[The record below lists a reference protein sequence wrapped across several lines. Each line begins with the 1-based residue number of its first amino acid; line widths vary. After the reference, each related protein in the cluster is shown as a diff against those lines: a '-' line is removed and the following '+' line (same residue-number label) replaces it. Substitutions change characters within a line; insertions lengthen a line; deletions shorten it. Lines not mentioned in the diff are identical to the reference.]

1 MSDIDDPKHTKITSY
16 EPSDDGTIVAVTES
30 YYEEL
35 VGRKIDVIKS
45 IRTNYNDFLSDLV
58 ACVDVISK
66 HQTKELDLKITV
78 DEWGKPCRIIKQYT
92 IKRED
97 FKRR

>member
-16 EPSDDGTIVAVTES
+16 EPSDDETIIAVTES

-35 VGRKIDVIKS
+35 VGRKTDVIKS
-45 IRTNYNDFLSDLV
+45 IRTNYNDFLSDLI

-97 FKRR
+97 YKRR

>member
-1 MSDIDDPKHTKITSY
+1 MSDIDNPKHTKITSY
-16 EPSDDGTIVAVTES
+16 EPSDDETIMAVTES

-35 VGRKIDVIKS
+35 VGRKTDVIKS

>member
-16 EPSDDGTIVAVTES
+16 EPSDDETIMAVTES

-35 VGRKIDVIKS
+35 VGRKTDVIKS